1 MNFRGI
7 VKKFNM
13 RKTRFFQRIILFG
26 KWCWVSFFECFLKK
40 ESYYEKIEY
49 LNCPYKNIRKNFILQ
64 LECFIKK
71 NFTPKCKLFVSKLM
85 FAIGIFSKHYFS

>member
-49 LNCPYKNIRKNFILQ
+49 LNCPYKNIRKNFILR

-71 NFTPKCKLFVSKLM
+71 ILHQNVSVL
-85 FAIGIFSKHYFS
+85 